1 MNLLTIIVVALILIL
16 GLIGA
21 YRGLIRTALSLIA
34 IIVSVIVVYIISP
47 FVGDYVI
54 KHTKLDDKL
63 YDKMYSVIRTRVEEN
78 ADTLAENIGI
88 DLTHVPYLENAETA
102 VQKNKVIA
110 EYIMSTQLNLSDQL
124 KVLDKIELPDFIKD
138 TIRENNN
145 KETYSELGADDF
157 FQFTARYLSHTSTK
171 IIVTFALYILCR
183 VIFFIIIF
191 LLTGAVRKL
200 IIINLADKIGGGAAG
215 LVMGIAGAWLIL
227 LFVSLVMSGT
237 YNDLINESPILQ
249 VLDKTNVFA
258 MRIK

>member
-1 MNLLTIIVVALILIL
+1 MNLLAIIVVALILIL

-145 KETYSELGADDF
+145 KATYDELGADNF
-157 FQFTARYLSHTSTK
+157 FQYSARYLSHTSTRT
-171 IIVTFALYILCR
+171 IVTIVLYILCR
-183 VIFFIIIF
+183 VVFFIIIF
-191 LLTGAVRKL
+191 LLTAAVRKMV
-200 IIINLADKIGGGAAG
+200 IINIADKIGGAAAG
-215 LVMGIAGAWLIL
+215 LVMGVAVAWIIL
-227 LFVSLVMSGT
+227 LVVSLIMSGS
-237 YNDLINESPILQ
+237 YNELINDNPFLQ
-249 VLDKTNVFA
+249 LLDKTNVFA